1 MKSQAKMTFRMLS
14 IMLLWSLA
22 CSLAVA
28 ISTTGL
34 LPEQEQR
41 YHNLLRELRCLVCQ
55 NQSIAESDAGLA
67 VDLRDEVKSMIIDG
81 ADDNEIFKFMTERY
95 GDFVLYQPPFKPQ
108 NYLLWVAPFI
118 LLLIGLIV
126 LIKNVKQQNR
136 AIKME
141 TD

>member
-1 MKSQAKMTFRMLS
+1 MKSQAKIIIRLLT
-14 IMLLWSLA
+14 IMLLWSSA
-22 CSLAVA
+22 CSIA
-28 ISTTGL
+28 IALSTTGL

-41 YHNLLRELRCLVCQ
+41 YHNLLHELRCLVCQ
-55 NQSIAESDAGLA
+55 NQSLAESDAGLA
-67 VDLRDEVKSMIIDG
+67 TDLRDEVKKMIIEG

-108 NYLLWVAPFI
+108 NYLLWVAPFL

-126 LIKNVKQQNR
+126 LIRNVMRQNR
-136 AIKME
+136 AIKSE